1 VDDAEEIMQA
11 LIRIGTGLVLGVA
24 STTGVWQTFDGTHSE
39 TAVRFDATTH
49 GATVSSASTH
59 DVSLNVSGVPAPS
72 GGASSE
78 NTLRLSLPAAT
89 GGFQA
94 SSASGASAH
103 GQDDT
108 TPFHSA
114 AAATAAAE
122 PRGSASVRSLTQT
135 DASTDQSAQLQGSA
149 DVLAGASGVGGASEL
164 ALRSD

>member
-24 STTGVWQTFDGTHSE
+24 STTGVWQTFDGTESE
-39 TAVRFDATTH
+39 TAVRSDATTH
-49 GATVSSASTH
+49 GATASSASTH
-59 DVSLNVSGVPAPS
+59 DVSLNVGPAPS

-108 TPFHSA
+108 TPVHSA

-164 ALRSD
+164 ALRSN